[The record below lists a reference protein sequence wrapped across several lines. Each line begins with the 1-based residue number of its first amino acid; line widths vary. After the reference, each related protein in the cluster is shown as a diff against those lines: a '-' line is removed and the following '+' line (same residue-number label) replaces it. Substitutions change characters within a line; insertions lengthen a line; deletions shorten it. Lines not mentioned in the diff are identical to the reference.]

1 MSSIKFLH
9 CLLFL
14 SILPLF
20 AQQIHFFKPEEVYQS
35 SLITSATTL
44 YFGVDLSSYALSQES
59 IIVFTYE
66 DQIQILAEEFTTT
79 QDSLEA
85 QIRSHSSFSIQ
96 PFTQPS
102 SPNTYFLPFK
112 IKSSSTT
119 NLFLGIKVMATK
131 NSYSSSIKAS
141 LATPTTYQYIE
152 LHSYVTSFTAQP
164 YVPKILKLQVES
176 DEHRKSYLLYLNQD
190 IMTVFFGDL
199 ISQGAPNM
207 ERYHTYIYGYKED
220 QISSGINKVTLLFYT
235 NSNTEVRL
243 SFGNLEGN
251 IETFTNLQ
259 RPLQTIHEIEVKNVY
274 APYYFIGL
282 YNNVNSIGIND
293 VIYVEKLYGENI
305 SIFYNDVVEA
315 TVFEKILP
323 SEISGREI
331 EDSFIITQNKLDLI
345 TISCETACKVQINY
359 ISDEYVNK
367 TNFNVDEIFYSVIE
381 STDTE
386 VTITYNNVNSGD
398 VYDVT
403 VLNAKPV
410 TAYLA
415 GSPLDFSN
423 TVSHRKGICGT
434 SGTFTIRFSK
444 TTSDNVYIKGHISR
458 SSSYNVIDI
467 ISATSQSSL
476 QSGNYVF
483 KLPVTKDYKQ
493 YILNF
498 EDKSFQYNFNYYF
511 GYGQYPYLHVP
522 NTQPLNNFGK
532 VAFTLN
538 NPYINTVGTP
548 SEFENNYYYF
558 LTQLSGTSGNY
569 VNVNITIVQF
579 EHTQALSKGYS
590 NLIEQSGKFR
600 LEQTDDVTKKLLLML
615 SKCKSGGGN
624 LNYILMNLD
633 EELDKEDT
641 DDSFYYEIYESK
653 GYLFD
658 IIFST
663 TSSAS
668 FKFYY
673 TYATI
678 NEIDNFV
685 MNDDLDVSLIS
696 DSSRDQVTIQLR
708 SPLGERGT
716 TRMINYYVFI
726 VSQTE
731 MTNFDICKASV
742 YNSQSSFQ
750 SSAQTVQQTIRMNRD
765 NNNYINIIAIP
776 ADGVNPEFI
785 YKSLLVQRWGGGGGG
800 GSGDSDSDND
810 NDHDNDGS
818 DNDDDDS
825 NGFGVAVVIILIIG
839 ALVGAA
845 WCYKS
850 RRQKKQDLLN
860 GGNTDT
866 LNSNLI

>member
-20 AQQIHFFKPEEVYQS
+20 VQQIHFFKPEEVYQS

-176 DEHRKSYLLYLNQD
+176 DEHRKSYLLYSNQD

-398 VYDVT
+398 VYDIT

-483 KLPVTKDYKQ
+483 KLPITKDYKQ

-558 LTQLSGTSGNY
+558 LAQLSGTGNP

-678 NEIDNFV
+678 NEIDNFL

-696 DSSRDQVTIQLR
+696 DSSRDQVTIQLK

-860 GGNTDT
+860 GGNTET